1 MPQNTPNLVLTCYD
15 LTTDAGVYF
24 STFRSTLAGY
34 TNSALTK
41 IDTWAGTVNADL
53 TALKQAPA
61 IVRVSAIKADDFLY
75 NATVVGLAQY
85 TTGMYINLSLDV
97 TNLGTVSLNI
107 NSLGGRSLL
116 KVDSTGAFVNITQN
130 DLRLNKNNLFT
141 YNGTAWIWINAVSSD
156 QLNVIGTALNLTRI
170 SATNTLEDAGVS
182 FAPTVVNNGIPQR
195 TATGQ
200 LKSVEAVANDDVV
213 NKLYADTIDSKI
225 GILSALT
232 TIDKTSVVGAINENS
247 SAIGQ
252 ISNPN
257 LLINGDFQIW
267 QRGAS
272 FTNLYQQ
279 YSADRWY
286 STVSANNFKT
296 EKASNGMK
304 VTLLS
309 GTNQTFYLSQ
319 KIEQTLIDFLNGKK
333 GILSMSVDGIVSQS
347 TFTGSGQQLG
357 TLWTKLFITT
367 GESHIINWVKVEL
380 GEIATPFSPRPYAEE
395 LAMCKRYYR
404 QEPIMSSCQRS
415 TLQYDSVIT
424 HNNPMPMRIDP
435 TIKFFNVDGT
445 IENIVSDQNSN
456 DVVGT
461 FIIAHN
467 TIYGFCI
474 SYRDATTK
482 VLPTNAVHCLVKMD
496 AEIY

>member
-247 SAIGQ
+247 SEIGQ
-252 ISNPN
+252 IANDRGYITAKRITLAEMETTFEQGKYFVASVGFLDVTAHDVTPSSYCKQTLYYLGGDLVKFRTRNAGVWTAWKELATTEN
-257 LLINGDFQIW
+257 YTHTVLDNGNVFPYAVGIKFSKAGGIVCVAGIVKLGVALKDSIICSGLPQ
-267 QRGAS
+267 
-272 FTNLYQQ
+272 
-279 YSADRWY
+279 
-286 STVSANNFKT
+286 NFKPLD
-296 EKASNGMK
+296 
-304 VTLLS
+304 VVLLS
-309 GTNQTFYLSQ
+309 GNQVATAVHAPIY
-319 KIEQTLIDFLNGKK
+319 IYND
-333 GILSMSVDGIVSQS
+333 
-347 TFTGSGQQLG
+347 G
-357 TLWTKLFITT
+357 TLRLGADLSVGMDIFIA
-367 GESHIINWVKVEL
+367 G
-380 GEIATPFSPRPYAEE
+380 
-395 LAMCKRYYR
+395 
-404 QEPIMSSCQRS
+404 
-415 TLQYDSVIT
+415 
-424 HNNPMPMRIDP
+424 
-435 TIKFFNVDGT
+435 
-445 IENIVSDQNSN
+445 
-456 DVVGT
+456 
-461 FIIAHN
+461 
-467 TIYGFCI
+467 
-474 SYRDATTK
+474 SY
-482 VLPTNAVHCLVKMD
+482 LMM
-496 AEIY
+496 